1 MIDKKASIVDKI
13 KNFKA
18 DSIYKLITLV
28 EKDDETKQWFME
40 EYCFNHIDMYIF
52 YLNFV
57 LQTKM
62 GNPELIDLM
71 LNIQAPENLATT
83 FCFEKEKEENK
94 HIEDEND
101 GDLADYDLDKLMN
114 NDIGNDD
121 IDTSKVKSK
130 FNKVEEIDED
140 IVELQLHAKTIIQS
154 IWDAI
159 LRKSDRDYDTTL
171 KILKMMNTKIFPK
184 VSKPI
189 IFSDFI
195 ISAYDLIDNI
205 GDKSKLAH
213 KDIVLSIHALSSLF
227 ILLANH
233 GLDYTSINYYTKL
246 YRLLDYLKNIFRM
259 KEKEKFLRLLELSL
273 KSPMLPSIIAASF
286 IKKLLRVIITEHIEQ
301 ASTWIWAVSFV
312 CNVIK
317 KHAIWTKMINVPAKF
332 NSSRLQRIEERKLKK
347 REGKEYRKKK
357 EDWDNPIFQGLIKK
371 DIFSL
376 SEVDPMKTQALNSC
390 LWEAVPLLNHSL
402 KIVRDYAS
410 ILCTDFQSKKS
421 LPSDELAKLE
431 ETQLIHSQ
439 LEEIEKIKTLKPKEI
454 ERIDGIYA
462 GYDEEGEK
470 RFEEK
475 KDRFFEEQIELF
487 HPKGSLLTR
496 KY

>member
-1 MIDKKASIVDKI
+1 M
-13 KNFKA
+13 FKLLN
-18 DSIYKLITLV
+18 II
-28 EKDDETKQWFME
+28 EKDDETKAWFMD
-40 EYCFNHIDMYIF
+40 EYSFNHIDMFII

-62 GNPELIDLM
+62 NHPDLIDIM
-71 LNIQAPENLATT
+71 LSIPTPEDLSTT
-83 FCFEKEKEENK
+83 FCFEKEDKEEQK
-94 HIEDEND
+94 VDDIDENED
-101 GDLADYDLDKLMN
+101 MADYDLDKLMN
-114 NDIGNDD
+114 KEGLENDENYEE
-121 IDTSKVKSK
+121 KVKSK
-130 FNKVEEIDED
+130 FEKAEEIDED
-140 IVELQLHAKTIIQS
+140 IIELQLYSKTIIQS

-159 LRKSDRDYDTTL
+159 LRNSNRDYETTL
-171 KILKMMNTKIFPK
+171 KILKSMNTKIFPK

-195 ISAYDLIDNI
+195 ISAYDLIDSI
-205 GDKSKLAH
+205 GDKSKLTQN
-213 KDIVLSIHALSSLF
+213 DVVLSIHALSSLF

-246 YRLLDYLKNIFRM
+246 YGLLNYLKNIFRM

-286 IKKLLRVIITEHIEQ
+286 IKKLFRIIITEHIEQ
-301 ASTWIWAVSFV
+301 ASTCIWAISFV

-317 KHAIWTKMINVPAKF
+317 KHSVWTRMINVPAKL
-332 NSSRLQRIEERKLKK
+332 NSSRLQRIEERKQKK

-357 EDWDNPIFQGLIKK
+357 EDIDNLIFSGLAKK
-371 DIFSL
+371 DIFNL
-376 SEVDPMKTQALNSC
+376 SETDPMKTQALNTC
-390 LWEAVPLLNHSL
+390 LWESVPLLNHSL

-431 ETQLIHSQ
+431 ETQLINSQ

-454 ERIDGIYA
+454 EKIEGIYA

-475 KDRFFEEQIELF
+475 KDRFIEEQVELF
-487 HPKGSLLTR
+487 HQQNSLLTR